1 MALDIG
7 PYLAPIVTAIIAAGA
22 TYAAMLSRITRLET
36 RIEAVERVNAS
47 VNSLTNQITA
57 LSVKL
62 DELKSDVSKHNQ
74 LIERTFQLESETKA
88 QWRRIDELRG
98 ELHEVKVGGSK

>member
-1 MALDIG
+1 
-7 PYLAPIVTAIIAAGA
+7 
-22 TYAAMLSRITRLET
+22 MLSRITRLET

-47 VNSLTNQITA
+47 INSLTNQITA

-62 DELKSDVSKHNQ
+62 DDLRDDVSRHNQ
-74 LIERTFQLESETKA
+74 VVERTFKIESDMNT
-88 QWRRIDELRG
+88 QWHRVDELRE